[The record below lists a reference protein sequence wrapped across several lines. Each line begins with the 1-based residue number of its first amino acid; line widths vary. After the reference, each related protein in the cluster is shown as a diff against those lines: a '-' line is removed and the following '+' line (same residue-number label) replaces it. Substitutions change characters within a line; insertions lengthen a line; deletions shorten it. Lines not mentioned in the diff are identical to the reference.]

1 MSSKSDFKQRLLFSA
16 IFIAFSI
23 VFLYFAYRP
32 WFQPLFVAAI
42 AAMSGGALWEYFQIA
57 KSKGIH
63 VPAKIGL
70 GGSVVYVY
78 SILISIHWPNLS
90 ALPEIVLGAILIA
103 IFFHQFLTV
112 KNALITTSVTFFG
125 IVYIVVTLACMIKI
139 TYFFLHENSQ
149 DGRWWLVYLLAVT
162 KMNDIGGLFV
172 GRLLGRIKLAKSLSP
187 KKTVEGALGAMIL
200 GLLTSVAF
208 SLIASKTSLISI
220 HLPLSYGIGLGILL
234 SILGQFGDLAESLLK
249 RDGGVKDS
257 NSHLPG
263 LGGLLDIVDSLIFTT
278 PFLYLF
284 LLISGA
290 K

>member
-1 MSSKSDFKQRLLFSA
+1 MSDFKQRLLYST
-16 IFIAFSI
+16 IFIVFAT
-23 VFLYFAYRP
+23 VFLYFAYHP
-32 WFQPLFVAAI
+32 WFQPVFVAAI
-42 AAMSGGALWEYFQIA
+42 AAISGGALWEYFQLA

-70 GGSVVYVY
+70 LGSVIYIY
-78 SILISIHWPNLS
+78 SIFISIHWPNLL

-139 TYFFLHENSQ
+139 TYFFLNEHSQ

-162 KMNDIGGLFV
+162 KMTDIGGLFV

-187 KKTVEGALGAMIL
+187 KKTVEGALGGML
-200 GLLTSVAF
+200 FGLLTSIAF
-208 SLIASKTSLISI
+208 SLLSQKTSLISI
-220 HLPLSYGIGLGILL
+220 DLPLSHAFGLGILI

-263 LGGLLDIVDSLIFTT
+263 LGGMLDIVDSLIFTT
-278 PFLYLF
+278 PFVYLF

>member
-1 MSSKSDFKQRLLFSA
+1 MSDFKQRLLFST
-16 IFIAFSI
+16 IIIAFAI
-23 VFLYFAYRP
+23 AFLYFAYHP
-32 WFQPLFVAAI
+32 WFQPVFVAAI
-42 AAMSGGALWEYFQIA
+42 AAISGGALWEYFQIA
-57 KSKGIH
+57 KSKGIR

-70 GGSVVYVY
+70 AGSVLYVY
-78 SILISIHWPNLS
+78 SIFISIHWENLS
-90 ALPEIVLGAILIA
+90 ALPEIVLWAILIA

-125 IVYIVVTLACMIKI
+125 IVYIVVTLACMVKI
-139 TYFFLHENSQ
+139 TYFFIHQDSQ

-187 KKTVEGALGAMIL
+187 KKTVEGALGGMIL
-200 GLLTSVAF
+200 GLLTSIAF
-208 SLIASKTSLISI
+208 SFIARKTSFVSFD
-220 HLPLSYGIGLGILL
+220 LPLSYAIGLGLLL

-263 LGGLLDIVDSLIFTT
+263 LGGMLDIVDSLIFTT
-278 PFLYLF
+278 PFVYLF